1 MKYSMSAW
9 LYGQFY
15 HTACKAM
22 LKQKG
27 FPNQTIK
34 TIVAEYKSIV
44 LNAKDIG
51 NSKLFSAYMM
61 GCYFIALNRN
71 TGLKPEQNYEL
82 FKDGLYASKIFHMA
96 MGDADAYLDEKK
108 LPGRKKWSE
117 ESHKRQYE
125 NDWVVDILEGCGEYD
140 LGYDYLECGICKL
153 CHDEGCPELA
163 KYLCRLDF
171 VMADMM
177 GMTLKCTQ
185 TIAEGAD
192 FCDFR
197 YSKRNCIDENSVDI

>member
-9 LYGQFY
+9 LFGQFY

-34 TIVAEYKSIV
+34 NIAAEYKRIV

-61 GCYFIALNRN
+61 G
-71 TGLKPEQNYEL
+71 
-82 FKDGLYASKIFHMA
+82 
-96 MGDADAYLDEKK
+96 
-108 LPGRKKWSE
+108 
-117 ESHKRQYE
+117 
-125 NDWVVDILEGCGEYD
+125 
-140 LGYDYLECGICKL
+140 
-153 CHDEGCPELA
+153 
-163 KYLCRLDF
+163 
-171 VMADMM
+171 
-177 GMTLKCTQ
+177 MTLKRTQ

-197 YSKRNCIDENSVDI
+197 YSKRNCINENSVDI